1 MSGRPLLRRLSK
13 WAVGA
18 LVVIAALF
26 VLRYLAPT
34 GSVPEQVLDAILD
47 AGYASSIL
55 RVSVPIAFAAFG
67 GIFAEKSGII
77 NIGIEGF
84 LILSALS
91 SIVAVQRFLGMG
103 MGTKTALWLAFFVG
117 ILVSVLAA
125 AIFAVFTI
133 RYRSNQVIAG
143 LAVWLISL
151 GLAPFI
157 SLVLFESVNSPSVE
171 TFGTWSIPVLS
182 AVPVVGPILFDASPM
197 VYLMLV
203 TAPLSWYVLKYT
215 RLGRRVRAAGENPRA
230 LDTAGVS
237 VSRVRYIGVLLS
249 GVLCGIGGAG
259 FTLGQLGVFVGNLD
273 TSIGGRGFLGIVAYL
288 FGNYNPIASLGG
300 AALFASFDS
309 LQFRLQQIS
318 ALDVPSQLFGVLPYI
333 VVLVTLTLIG
343 RTRIPDALGEYYE
356 EEE

>member
-1 MSGRPLLRRLSK
+1 MSDHPILRRVAK
-13 WAVGA
+13 WALGVVVAIAVLFA
-18 LVVIAALF
+18 LKIAA
-26 VLRYLAPT
+26 PS
-34 GSVPEQVLDAILD
+34 GSVPEQILEAILD
-47 AGYASSIL
+47 VGYASSIL

-67 GIFAEKSGII
+67 GIFAERSGII

-91 SIVAVQRFLGMG
+91 SIVAVQRFLSMG
-103 MGTKTALWLAFFVG
+103 LETSTALWLAFFVG
-117 ILVSVLAA
+117 ILVSIAA
-125 AIFAVFTI
+125 AAVFAVFTI
-133 RYRSNQVIAG
+133 RYQSNQVIAG

-151 GLAPFI
+151 GLAPFV
-157 SLVLFESVNSPSVE
+157 SLILFNSVNSPSVE
-171 TFGTWSIPVLS
+171 TFGTWTIPVLS
-182 AVPVVGPILFDASPM
+182 EIPAIGPVFFDASPM

-203 TAPLSWYVLKYT
+203 TAPLAWYTLRST
-215 RLGRRVRAAGENPRA
+215 RLGRRIRAAGENPRA

-318 ALDVPSQLFGVLPYI
+318 ALDVPSQLFGILPYV

-343 RTRIPDALGEYYE
+343 RTRIPAALGEYYDDE
-356 EEE
+356 E

>member
-1 MSGRPLLRRLSK
+1 MSGRPILRRVGK
-13 WAVGA
+13 WTLAVA
-18 LVVIAALF
+18 VAIAALF
-26 VLRYLAPT
+26 VLRILAPT
-34 GSVPEQVLDAILD
+34 GSVPEQILD
-47 AGYASSIL
+47 RILDTGYASSIL

-91 SIVAVQRFLGMG
+91 SIVAVQRFLSMG
-103 MGTKTALWLAFFVG
+103 LGTTTSLWLAFLVG
-117 ILVSVLAA
+117 ILVSVAA
-125 AIFAVFTI
+125 SVVFAVFTI
-133 RYRSNQVIAG
+133 RYQSNQVIAG
-143 LAVWLISL
+143 LAVWLIAL

-157 SLVLFESVNSPSVE
+157 SLILFESVNSPSVD
-171 TFGTWSIPVLS
+171 TFGTWTIPLLSDIPVFG
-182 AVPVVGPILFDASPM
+182 PVFFDASPM

-203 TAPLSWYVLKYT
+203 TAPLAWYVLRST
-215 RLGRRVRAAGENPRA
+215 RLGRRIRAAGENPRA

-318 ALDVPSQLFGVLPYI
+318 ALDVPSQLFGILPYV

-343 RTRIPDALGEYYE
+343 STRIPAALGEYYDDE
-356 EEE
+356 E